1 MLRNPSATLRL
12 LVVIIGTASTLCS
25 GALLVPNT
33 ASFFSTAAGVG
44 APFFNNHH
52 QYHSQDSLG
61 QYAYGYSGGLSSKTE
76 TKTLDGV
83 TRGSYSYVDANGLLQ
98 TVEYTA
104 DALNGFRAAATN
116 LPKAPI
122 DARLAPLPVEETAEV
137 AAARAEHMAA
147 YEAVILRNEQHPQ
160 EQQQSEQPESD
171 AEQPDEQQQTII
183 PATPAFRP
191 RIVTPTP
198 DAFLAPNVFG
208 YAAPAPA
215 AGSFS
220 YSYQMPGGYMY
231 AAYPSMAYPAAA
243 LRPAPVHYA
252 FSALAPSQFAVRHY
266 QLQPALVQP
275 EPAKTAPMEPMAKPM
290 FLRGAV
296 EQRPF
301 VVTDTVAVRA
311 EHFVEAQHKAAKA
324 AFAAAKPKTAEQK
337 K

>member
-12 LVVIIGTASTLCS
+12 LVAIIGTASTLCS
-25 GALLVPNT
+25 AALIVPNS
-33 ASFFSTAAGVG
+33 ASFYSTATAVG
-44 APFFNNHH
+44 SPFFNNHQ

-147 YEAVILRNEQHPQ
+147 YEAAIVRNEQHPRPQ
-160 EQQQSEQPESD
+160 SAQPDSNADQPDDQQQP
-171 AEQPDEQQQTII
+171 AII
-183 PATPAFRP
+183 TAAPAFRP
-191 RIVTPTP
+191 RIVTSTP
-198 DAFLAPNVFG
+198 DAFLAPNVFA

-220 YSYQMPGGYMY
+220 YSYQMPGGFMY
-231 AAYPSMAYPAAA
+231 AAYPSMAYPTAA
-243 LRPAPVHYA
+243 LRPATVQYA
-252 FSALAPSQFAVRHY
+252 YSALTPSQFAVRQY
-266 QLQPALVQP
+266 QPQPSLVQP
-275 EPAKTAPMEPMAKPM
+275 EPTKMAPKEPLAKPS

-311 EHFVEAQHKAAKA
+311 EHFVEAQRKAAKA
-324 AFAAAKPKTAEQK
+324 AFAAAKPKSAEQEQ
-337 K
+337 

>member
-1 MLRNPSATLRL
+1 MLHSASAVLRL
-12 LVVIIGTASTLCS
+12 LVTIIGTCSSVCS

-33 ASFFSTAAGVG
+33 ASFYATDIGAAG
-44 APFFNNHH
+44 PYYNHH

-76 TKTLDGV
+76 TKSFDGV

-116 LPKAPI
+116 LPQAPH
-122 DARLAPLPVEETAEV
+122 DVRLAPLPVTETAEV

-147 YEAVILRNEQHPQ
+147 YDAVVIRHEQLRQQHK
-160 EQQQSEQPESD
+160 QQPQSEEPELHTD
-171 AEQPDEQQQTII
+171 QPDEQEQSIVA
-183 PATPAFRP
+183 PAPALRP
-191 RIVTPTP
+191 RIVTSTP
-198 DAFLAPNVFG
+198 DAFLAPNAFA
-208 YAAPAPA
+208 YATPA
-215 AGSFS
+215 AGAFS

-231 AAYPSMAYPAAA
+231 AAYPSLAYPAVA
-243 LRPAPVHYA
+243 LRPAAVQY
-252 FSALAPSQFAVRHY
+252 APSAPQFGAVGHY
-266 QLQPALVQP
+266 QPQPALVQP
-275 EPAKTAPMEPMAKPM
+275 EQTKTAAAKPS

-311 EHFVEAQHKAAKA
+311 EHFDEAQRKSAKA
-324 AFAAAKPKTAEQK
+324 AFDNSKSKTADQK
-337 K
+337 Q